1 MNNSLKD
8 IKIGNALEYNFL
20 YSNEEKKYGLVVD
33 IKKDNNFHAMIY
45 LLTENE
51 IDIVPYSIILFK
63 VLK

>member
-51 IDIVPYSIILFK
+51 IDIVPYSIILFE

>member
-51 IDIVPYSIILFK
+51 IDIVPYIIILFK